1 MIKTEATV
9 STSSTLSTLTPSNTH
24 TSSICQAQHPNA
36 GDGHLVDGEDSH
48 HERRHQHNVH
58 DDLKARPTQKST
70 KRADFK
76 LVKKRGIVP
85 DSLVQTCLN
94 TFLKAFPNLRG
105 TSEPGGQGEGGS
117 QEKVDLNDL

>member
-1 MIKTEATV
+1 MITTEATV

-58 DDLKARPTQKST
+58 DDLKARPTQKSA

-76 LVKKRGIVP
+76 LVKKRGIIP
-85 DSLVQTCLN
+85 DGLVKRCRLARQ
-94 TFLKAFPNLRG
+94 KG
-105 TSEPGGQGEGGS
+105 GGGQPRES
-117 QEKVDLNDL
+117 